1 MAIGIV
7 PKGAIVSSFYPAG
20 TSPARYNLPMA
31 SSAPRHLTF
40 GPLRRMF
47 LLPPNG
53 RPQLDTPGGALL
65 YAAAGLK
72 LWEDDIGLVA
82 RVGEDYPQSWIRK
95 FSERGFNTEG
105 INILPE
111 AMDLRQFIAYS
122 DLHTRHT
129 DNPVAHF
136 ARRELQFPK
145 SLFGYDD
152 PTSRLDSRDQLTSHS
167 IRQKDIPNDYF
178 HATAAHFCPL
188 DYLTHSL
195 IPSLMRQ
202 SGFTTLTLDP
212 SRSYMNANFFD
223 QVSAIVTGL
232 TAFLPSEEKIRELF
246 LGRSED
252 LWEMAEALAALG
264 CEIIVIKRAIRGQ
277 YLYDAASGN
286 RYEIPAY
293 PGREIDL
300 TGAGDSFCG
309 GFLAGWRQ
317 TFDPVQAALYGNVS
331 ASLTIEG
338 SGPFFPLDSLPGL
351 AKARL
356 DVIKQSIRKV

>member
-1 MAIGIV
+1 
-7 PKGAIVSSFYPAG
+7 
-20 TSPARYNLPMA
+20 MA
-31 SSAPRHLTF
+31 SIAPRHLIF
-40 GPLRRMF
+40 GPLRRLF

-53 RPQLDTPGGALL
+53 RPQLDTPGGSLL

-72 LWEDDIGLVA
+72 LWEGDIGLVS
-82 RVGEDYPQSWIRK
+82 RVGEDYPQSWIRGIAD
-95 FSERGFNTEG
+95 RGFNTQG

-111 AMDLRQFIAYS
+111 SMDLRQFIAYS

-136 ARRELQFPK
+136 ARHELAFPK

-152 PTSRLDSRDQLTSHS
+152 PANRLDSPDKLTAHS
-167 IRQKDIPNDYF
+167 LRKKDIPSDYF

-195 IPSLMRQ
+195 VPSLLRQ

-212 SRSYMNANFFD
+212 SNSYMNANFFD
-223 QVSAIVTGL
+223 QVTAIVTGL
-232 TAFLPSEEKIRELF
+232 TAFLPSEEKMRSLF

-252 LWEMAEALAALG
+252 LWEMAEALASFG
-264 CEIIVIKRAIRGQ
+264 CEFVVIKRAIRGQ
-277 YLYDAASGN
+277 YLFDSSSRT

-293 PGREIDL
+293 PGREVDL
-300 TGAGDSFCG
+300 TGAGDAFCG
-309 GFLAGWRQ
+309 GFLAGWRR

-331 ASLTIEG
+331 ASLMIEG

-351 AKARL
+351 AEARL
-356 DVIKQSIRKV
+356 EVLKQSIRKV